1 MWATFVCVPKSFRY
15 KAGRKDMVDFQQIVI
30 NWEKIMAE
38 LGYSF
43 LEQQSSLYKQT
54 KQVANAIYD
63 EVKPDCEKFIAVLEG
78 TQEVTIEGYSDTLC
92 FPRRFLKV
100 ASTSNLPTLQRV
112 PLEEKLEKT
121 FSIGLVSYWFSV
133 VFPTRN
139 NYMNVDFN
147 AHIPKWLRDSV
158 VADMKL
164 KFLAEESKQEGGGVD
179 MVFRHLYDV
188 EVEPVLKSVFKV
200 GLLRRGVYRSYFRNI
215 FYAGVLLP
223 FSIDL
228 ATQGKYE

>member
-1 MWATFVCVPKSFRY
+1 
-15 KAGRKDMVDFQQIVI
+15 MVDFQQIVI

-54 KQVANAIYD
+54 QQVGNAIYD
-63 EVKPDCEKFIAVLEG
+63 KVKPDCEKFVAMLEG
-78 TQEVTIEGYSDTLC
+78 KQEVTIEGYSDVLC

-100 ASTSNLPTLQRV
+100 ASTFDLPNLQRV

-121 FSIGLVSYWFSV
+121 FSIGLVSYWFNT

-139 NYMNVDFN
+139 DYMHVDFN
-147 AHIPKWLRDSV
+147 SHIPKWLRDAV
-158 VADMKL
+158 IADIKL
-164 KFLAEESKQEGGGVD
+164 KGWAKEYGEAEKT
-179 MVFRHLYDV
+179 FRHLYDI

-200 GLLRRGVYRSYFRNI
+200 GLLKSGVYRSYFRNI
-215 FYAGVLLP
+215 FYAGVLLAL
-223 FSIDL
+223 SIDL